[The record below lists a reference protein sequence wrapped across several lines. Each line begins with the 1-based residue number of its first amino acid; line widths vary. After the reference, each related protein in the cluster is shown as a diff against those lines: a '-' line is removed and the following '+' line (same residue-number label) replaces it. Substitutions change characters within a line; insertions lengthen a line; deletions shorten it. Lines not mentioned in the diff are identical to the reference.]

1 MTLAHLHLLLN
12 HVPTIGTAIAIALLI
27 LTLVRKHDA
36 LRRVSL
42 ELFCLVALVTL
53 PAYLSGVGAQHLMIE
68 GMPDVSQV
76 LIARH
81 HDAALL
87 ASIFMV
93 LTGLVAW
100 IGLWQFRRLGRQ
112 PGGNMVAVLLLSVV
126 TMILMARAATM
137 GGEVR
142 HPEILFEAAAAGSEE
157 AVDAAGWLTAA
168 SVKAIVTERTW
179 VWPASEALH
188 FIGLGLLFGVVL
200 LVNLRLLGMMKSAS
214 FAALHR
220 LLPWAI
226 LGLGINLITGM
237 LFVIA
242 APEMYATNVSFYW
255 KMGFLIL
262 AGVNLLYFTVFDGPW
277 EVGARDDAP
286 LRVKAMSA
294 SAIALWVGV
303 MYFGRMLPFLGNSF

>member
-12 HVPTIGTAIAIALLI
+12 HVPTIGTAIAIALLV

-53 PAYLSGVGAQHLMIE
+53 PAYLSGVGAQQAMLADRPE
-68 GMPDVSQV
+68 VSQV

-81 HDAALL
+81 HDAAII
-87 ASIFMV
+87 ASFFMV
-93 LTGLVAW
+93 LTGFISW
-100 IGLWQFRRLGRQ
+100 IGLWQFRRLSRQ
-112 PGGNMVAVLLLSVV
+112 PVGNTAAVMVLAAL
-126 TMILMARAATM
+126 TMVLMARAATM

-142 HPEILFEAAAAGSEE
+142 HPEIVAEAAAGD
-157 AVDAAGWLTAA
+157 VAAGPQGFFSAA
-168 SVKAIVTERTW
+168 SIQVLVTDRTW
-179 VWPASEALH
+179 VWPACEALH
-188 FIGLGLLFGVVL
+188 FIGLWLLFGVVL
-200 LVNLRLLGMMKSAS
+200 LVNLRVLGMMKAAS

-220 LLPWAI
+220 LLPWAM
-226 LGLGINLITGM
+226 LGLAINLITGM

-255 KMGFLIL
+255 KMGLLVL

-277 EVGARDDAP
+277 EVGARQDAP

-294 SAIALWVGV
+294 SAIGLWVGV